1 MYDEFEGHTRYMQA
15 LINRLYGYDTDITD
29 KTFTN
34 RAIQELTDKGV
45 YGYQNLIAA
54 YSGVAVK
61 LMKAIAKEGTVAEI
75 NSGKFISKYKLK
87 AVSNVNTA
95 LAKLIDREIAYKS
108 EKGYM
113 IYERFMSIWLRR
125 QP

>member
-34 RAIQELTDKGV
+34 RAIQELTDEGV

-54 YSGVAVK
+54 YSGVAAK
-61 LMKAIAKEGTVAEI
+61 LMKAKEGTVAEI

-87 AVSNVNTA
+87 AASSVNTA
-95 LAKLIDREIAYKS
+95 LGKLIEREIAYKS
-108 EKGYM
+108 AKGYM
-113 IYERFMSIWLRR
+113 IYDRFMSIWLRR